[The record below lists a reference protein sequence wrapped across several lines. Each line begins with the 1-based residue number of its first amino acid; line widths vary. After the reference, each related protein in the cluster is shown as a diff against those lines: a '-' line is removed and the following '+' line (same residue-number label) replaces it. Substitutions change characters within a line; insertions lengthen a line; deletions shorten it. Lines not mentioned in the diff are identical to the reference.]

1 MKPLSIYIES
11 KHVNKASKASLGYL
25 ACLQSIHALFDF
37 PIQLPNFVPTQF
49 FRMSFSFQ
57 IYLVPAV
64 WFC

>member
-1 MKPLSIYIES
+1 MKPLSIYIEG

-37 PIQLPNFVPTQF
+37 AIQLPNSVPTHS

-57 IYLVPAV
+57 IYLVPSL